1 MTSPDTQRE
10 QVQKPSP
17 FYAAVRARGMLNAML
32 DGPALEYERLHPD
45 ERVRWEYS
53 PKDGDNTLVV
63 AREGQGFHVVKRED
77 MIDPEREP
85 TEHQSITGEVRVA
98 DLVLM
103 SGPKDLVNLLD
114 MEDAKAAFDDSQLP
128 ETVYREYI
136 ESLSVKTKSGNVV
149 RGKSIGPGSKVSTEE
164 FHVGLPMDEE

>member
-1 MTSPDTQRE
+1 MTNPDTQRVE
-10 QVQKPSP
+10 KPST
-17 FYAAVRARGMLNAML
+17 FFAAVRARGMLNAML
-32 DGPALEYERLHPD
+32 DGPALEYERLHSD

-53 PKDGDNTLVV
+53 PKDGDNTLVI
-63 AREGQGFHVVKRED
+63 AREGQGFHVVNHKD
-77 MIDPEREP
+77 LIDPEVET
-85 TEHQSITGEVRVA
+85 TEHQKTEGAVRVG

-103 SGPKDLVNLLD
+103 TGPKDLVNLLD

-136 ESLSVKTKSGNVV
+136 ESLSVKTRSGTVV

-164 FHVGLPMDEE
+164 FQVGLPVEEE